1 MLMHRS
7 HAGHTSLPHLCQCGL
22 PCPGVATEDSFTEPM
37 NREVLTTSAIFL
49 ERGEYSIICSQHQR
63 CSVVG
68 VLLIHLNPR
77 CGQEEVDTIKV
88 TIMCCPMQCSTTTI
102 LQR

>member
-7 HAGHTSLPHLCQCGL
+7 HAGQTYLPDLCQCGL
-22 PCPGVATEDSFTEPM
+22 PGPGIATEDSFTEPM
-37 NREVLTTSAIFL
+37 NREVLTTTAIFL

-63 CSVVG
+63 CLVLG

-88 TIMCCPMQCSTTTI
+88 TILCCTMQCSITI

>member
-22 PCPGVATEDSFTEPM
+22 ACPSVTTEDDFTEPM

-49 ERGEYSIICSQHQR
+49 ESGEYSITSSQHQR
-63 CSVVG
+63 CLVLG
-68 VLLIHLNPR
+68 ALLIHLNPR

-88 TIMCCPMQCSTTTI
+88 TI
-102 LQR
+102 

>member
-7 HAGHTSLPHLCQCGL
+7 HAGHTSLLHLCKCGL
-22 PCPGVATEDSFTEPM
+22 ACPSVATENSFTEPM
-37 NREVLTTSAIFL
+37 NREVLTTCAIFL

-63 CSVVG
+63 CLVLG
-68 VLLIHLNPR
+68 VLLIHFNPR
-77 CGQEEVDTIKV
+77 CGQEKVDTTNA
-88 TIMCCPMQCSTTTI
+88 TILCCTMQCSKTI

>member
-1 MLMHRS
+1 MLMHGS

-22 PCPGVATEDSFTEPM
+22 PCPSVATEDDFTEPM

-49 ERGEYSIICSQHQR
+49 ESGEYSIICSQHLR
-63 CSVVG
+63 CLVPG

-77 CGQEEVDTIKV
+77 CGQEEVDTIKA
-88 TIMCCPMQCSTTTI
+88 TILSCLMQCSITL